1 MTSLIVFANKGMLLL
16 LLLLIPA
23 IVWYVLKSV
32 KFNAA
37 VTFSNIQGF
46 SKVKKSYKSIL
57 RHVNFGL
64 QMLAMVFIILVLA
77 RPQSTNQW
85 KNVTTEGIDIVM
97 ALDISGSMLAEDFK
111 PNRLE
116 AAKDVAAEF
125 INGRPDD
132 RIGLVIFSAE
142 SFTQCPLT
150 TDHAVLLNLFKDI
163 KQGMIEDGTAIG
175 LGLANAVNRLKDS
188 KAPSKI
194 IILLTDGINNQGSIA
209 PVTAAEI
216 AKVYGIRVYTIG
228 VGTIGVAPYPVQ
240 TPFGTQYQ
248 DMEVQ
253 IDEGVLKQI
262 AQMTGAKY
270 FRATNNQKLKDIYKE
285 IDKMEKSRTEVRE
298 YRKHQDEFFKY
309 GMIAFGLLLLTFL
322 ARITVLRSIP

>member
-1 MTSLIVFANKGMLLL
+1 MNNIVFANPALIFL

-23 IVWYVLKSV
+23 IIWYILKSI
-32 KFNAA
+32 KFSAA

-46 SKVKKSYKSIL
+46 SNTRKTYKSIL
-57 RHVNFGL
+57 RHVTFGV
-64 QMLAMVFIILVLA
+64 QMLAFAFIIIVLA

-97 ALDISGSMLAEDFK
+97 ALDISGSMLAADFK
-111 PNRLE
+111 PDRLE

-132 RIGLVIFSAE
+132 RIGLVVFSAE

-150 TDHAVLLNLFKDI
+150 SDHAVLLNLFKDI
-163 KQGMIEDGTAIG
+163 HMGMIEDGTAIG

-188 KAPSKI
+188 KAPSKVV
-194 IILLTDGINNQGSIA
+194 ILLTDGVNNQGSIA

-216 AKVYGIRVYTIG
+216 AKVYGIRVYTVG
-228 VGTIGVAPYPVQ
+228 VGTNGMAPYPVQ

-248 DMEVQ
+248 DVEVN
-253 IDEGVLKQI
+253 IDENMLRQI
-262 AQMTGAKY
+262 SQMTGAKY
-270 FRATNNQKLKDIYKE
+270 FRATNKQKLRDIYKE

-298 YRKHQDEFFKY
+298 YKKHQDEFFKY
-309 GMIAFGLLLLTFL
+309 GMTAFVLLLLTFVT
-322 ARITVLRSIP
+322 RTTILRSIP

>member
-1 MTSLIVFANKGMLLL
+1 MNLIVFANPALLFLLL
-16 LLLLIPA
+16 LLLPA
-23 IVWYVLKSV
+23 IIWYVLKSI

-37 VTFSNIQGF
+37 VTFSNIQVF
-46 SKVKKSYKSIL
+46 SITKKSYKTIL
-57 RHVNFGL
+57 RHVAFGI
-64 QMLAMVFIILVLA
+64 QILAFALIIVVLA

-116 AAKDVAAEF
+116 AAKDVASEF
-125 INGRPDD
+125 VNGRPDD
-132 RIGLVIFSAE
+132 RIGLVVFSAE

-163 KQGMIEDGTAIG
+163 HMGMIEDGTAIG

-188 KAPSKI
+188 KAPSKVV
-194 IILLTDGINNQGSIA
+194 ILLTDGVNNQGSIA

-216 AKVYGIRVYTIG
+216 AKVYGIRVYTVG
-228 VGTIGVAPYPVQ
+228 VGTNGMAPYPVQ

-248 DMEVQ
+248 DVEVN
-253 IDEGVLKQI
+253 IDEAMLRQI
-262 AQMTGAKY
+262 SQMTGAKY
-270 FRATNNQKLKDIYKE
+270 FRATNKQKLRDIYKE

-298 YRKHQDEFFKY
+298 YKKHQDEFFKY
-309 GMIAFGLLLLTFL
+309 GVAVLVLLIITFL
-322 ARITVLRSIP
+322 GRNTVLRSIP